1 MGQAGRDG
9 GSSESHGT
17 QGGRLGWGLQGVVLT
32 SPCPSLVPR
41 YEVQLGDSLLSMS
54 GCSLE
59 CWKDMV
65 QKACCPGYWG
75 SQCYGMGG
83 GVPALLLT
91 PLPAGMLLHLAHL
104 MHSLAT

>member
-75 SQCYGMGG
+75 SQCYGMGVG
-83 GVPALLLT
+83 SQPCSSRPR
-91 PLPAGMLLHLAHL
+91 PLACSFIWLI
-104 MHSLAT
+104 

>member
-83 GVPALLLT
+83 GSQPCSSRPC
-91 PLPAGMLLHLAHL
+91 PLACSFIWLI
-104 MHSLAT
+104 

>member
-1 MGQAGRDG
+1 M
-9 GSSESHGT
+9 
-17 QGGRLGWGLQGVVLT
+17 VLL

-59 CWKDMV
+59 CWKDVV

-75 SQCYGMGG
+75 SQCYGTEVG
-83 GVPALLLT
+83 GVPALLLM
-91 PLPAGMLLHLAHL
+91 PPPASMPLHLAHL

>member
-1 MGQAGRDG
+1 MGG
-9 GSSESHGT
+9 GVRAAEPRV
-17 QGGRLGWGLQGVVLT
+17 GRLGWGLQEAVLI

-75 SQCYGMGG
+75 SQCYGMG
-83 GVPALLLT
+83 VPALLLT
-91 PLPAGMLLHLAHL
+91 PPPAGMPLHLAHL
-104 MHSLAT
+104 MRSLAT

>member
-1 MGQAGRDG
+1 MGA
-9 GSSESHGT
+9 
-17 QGGRLGWGLQGVVLT
+17 LGWEPLP
-32 SPCPSLVPR
+32 SRCPPFVHS
-41 YEVQLGDSLLSMS
+41 YEVQLGDSLVSMS

-83 GVPALLLT
+83 GDPHLAPHTPALGSPSAASACILLYIV
-91 PLPAGMLLHLAHL
+91 HL
-104 MHSLAT
+104 MNIY

>member
-1 MGQAGRDG
+1 MGAAGR
-9 GSSESHGT
+9 ES
-17 QGGRLGWGLQGVVLT
+17 LL
-32 SPCPSLVPR
+32 SPCPPFVPS
-41 YEVQLGDSLLSMS
+41 YEVQLGDSLVSMS

-83 GVPALLLT
+83 GGPCLT
-91 PLPAGMLLHLAHL
+91 PRTRPGAPHRQHLPACLFTLFA
-104 MHSLAT
+104 